1 MKILDRL
8 PFADRPQLITVRGEA
23 VDMFRNQI
31 IVWISINDWSRP
43 MPAIL
48 DTGHGHNLSI
58 GEAQL
63 KRWSGALL
71 ETNWRTG
78 DRPSAHVVQHEAV
91 VRLHRNLPGRPA
103 IRGDSFPLEM
113 PQGISVFRD
122 GEATRLPLIGLRT
135 IVANKLVL
143 VVNPATPAGDSEDEG
158 MVLGREPEWID
169 PQSLFILW
177 RRYLHPRCRQRRC
190 RQRNA

>member
-23 VDMFRNQI
+23 VDVFRNQI
-31 IVWISINDWSRP
+31 IVWISINDESRP

-63 KRWSGALL
+63 KRWSGASLKRIGEL
-71 ETNWRTG
+71 EIGHKR
-78 DRPSAHVVQHEAV
+78 VVQHEAV
-91 VRLHRNLPGRPA
+91 VRLHRNLPGKPA
-103 IRGDSFPLEM
+103 LRGDSIPLEM
-113 PQGISVFRD
+113 PQGISVFPD
-122 GEATRLPLIGLRT
+122 GEAPRLPLIGLRT

-143 VVNPATPAGDSEDEG
+143 VVDGERRQATLKTKG
-158 MVLGREPEWID
+158 W
-169 PQSLFILW
+169 F
-177 RRYLHPRCRQRRC
+177 
-190 RQRNA
+190 